1 MKFFQPSAYVV
12 YSFEYFLGL
21 CEKGPRA
28 TFDCKK
34 FQKIRNALLKQGIL
48 RKKHILEAYP
58 VAWEDLKLVHDPSY
72 LESLRNPETL
82 ARLLFLDYVSPFDT
96 DILEFFMWVTGG
108 TIKTLNTAFETGI
121 PAFNLG
127 GGFHHAKPAKGEGF
141 CPVNDV
147 AVAVRVFQQN
157 HDSRRL
163 LIVDLDYHQGN
174 GTALIFEQ
182 DASVFTYSIHR
193 DTWDRING
201 ETNLDVELPDGTGD
215 DAYLE
220 KLMETL
226 PPVLNDFQPDLVMYI
241 AGADPFVR
249 DTLGT
254 FELTERGILDRDRFV
269 WEQCKDRQLP
279 LAVVA
284 GGGYG
289 PESWKLYFN
298 YIRWAV
304 KGIADV

>member
-1 MKFFQPSAYVV
+1 MKFFQPKVHVV
-12 YSFEYFLGL
+12 YAYEYFLGL

-34 FQKIRNALLKQGIL
+34 FQKIRNALLKQGIM
-48 RKKHILEAYP
+48 RKRHILEAYP
-58 VAWEDLKLVHDPSY
+58 VAWDDLKLVHDSEY
-72 LESLRNPETL
+72 LESLRNPEVL
-82 ARLLFLDYVSPFDT
+82 ARLLFLDYVNPFDT
-96 DILEFFMWVTGG
+96 DILEFFLWVTGG
-108 TIKTLNTAFETGI
+108 TIRTLHAAYETGI
-121 PAFNLG
+121 PTFNLG

-147 AVAVRVFQQN
+147 AVAARVFQRN
-157 HDSRRL
+157 YESRRL

-174 GTALIFEQ
+174 GTALIFE
-182 DASVFTYSIHR
+182 DDDSVFTYSMHR
-193 DTWDRING
+193 DTWDKIKG
-201 ETNLDVELPDGTGD
+201 SANLDVELTDGIGD
-215 DAYLE
+215 EGYLE
-220 KLMETL
+220 NLAETL
-226 PPVLNDFQPDLVMYI
+226 PPVLESFRPDLVIYL

-254 FELTERGILDRDRFV
+254 FELTEQGILNRDRFV
-269 WEQCKDRQLP
+269 SEQCFKRDLP

-304 KGIADV
+304 KGISDV